1 MLASHSK
8 PPIKN
13 ITKKIPLGAA
23 LSAWQAYALSVAL
36 ALGILD
42 YLFPWAMFHG
52 NSIIFD
58 FGDNAQHTSGWWYY
72 AKDTWHFPLLHTSRV
87 DHPEGIS
94 IAFTD
99 SIPLAALFFKA
110 MMTVFP
116 TWFPEDFHYFGWW
129 IGFVFVTQALSA
141 TLLMRTLG
149 AKSTFATV
157 LVVLFVLTWPVI
169 HVRYS
174 HAALMLH
181 SILLFG
187 LALYILGVQHKWRS
201 SMVSAAFI
209 ILHVVSLL
217 VHPYF
222 LPFTFGLYFAFMVD
236 HTIQKGNWTRLLV
249 RLFVLF
255 AILLAIA
262 LVMGYFGRSTYR
274 GGYGEHYNF
283 NLASPFCADLS
294 KFYPCDIGIPAIA
307 AFEGFNYLGLGL
319 LLLLPIALVLNWRHV
334 LLIPKRCP
342 ALTLVLVGMLAYAVT
357 NYVSYGPHRLIH
369 FPLPAW
375 LDWITGTFRAAGR
388 FFWLIGYLVLFLTLS
403 SLAKKKIWWVNLI
416 LVTAMTIQLIDV
428 KPWLKQIKTLAAKPS
443 ALNYEEWTPL
453 MSHIDKVVIYP
464 TFECGRGDLQYYTWI
479 MQLAGYHGKL
489 LNSGYTSRDK
499 KDCPTSEKVAQE
511 PLEARHLYVISH
523 QTYYEEPF
531 RKTFTF
537 PKPLQLA
544 LERSECVK
552 RSYSLICLP
561 GSTPSFWQSL
571 ALNTYPAQFAP
582 NSLFL
587 SALELSSQVGKPS
600 KVGFG
605 ATLVSA
611 NAAIPGW
618 LSFGPAIALP
628 IGKYKY
634 NMIYS
639 STEKTNKTVGNW
651 DVVLQQGT
659 PGNEKTLF
667 SGKLNGTNGANKTIE
682 GNFEINAEQET
693 MPLEIRSY
701 YLAQGDL
708 QIVGISL
715 VKLP

>member
-1 MLASHSK
+1 
-8 PPIKN
+8 
-13 ITKKIPLGAA
+13 
-23 LSAWQAYALSVAL
+23 
-36 ALGILD
+36 
-42 YLFPWAMFHG
+42 
-52 NSIIFD
+52 
-58 FGDNAQHTSGWWYY
+58 
-72 AKDTWHFPLLHTSRV
+72 
-87 DHPEGIS
+87 
-94 IAFTD
+94 
-99 SIPLAALFFKA
+99 
-110 MMTVFP
+110 
-116 TWFPEDFHYFGWW
+116 
-129 IGFVFVTQALSA
+129 
-141 TLLMRTLG
+141 
-149 AKSTFATV
+149 
-157 LVVLFVLTWPVI
+157 
-169 HVRYS
+169 
-174 HAALMLH
+174 
-181 SILLFG
+181 
-187 LALYILGVQHKWRS
+187 
-201 SMVSAAFI
+201 
-209 ILHVVSLL
+209 
-217 VHPYF
+217 
-222 LPFTFGLYFAFMVD
+222 MVD

-334 LLIPKRCP
+334 LLIPKRYP

-499 KDCPTSEKVAQE
+499 KDCPNSELVIQE
-511 PLEARHLYVISH
+511 PLQARHLYVLATV
-523 QTYYEEPF
+523 TYYETPF
-531 RKTFTF
+531 TKSFKF
-537 PKPLQLA
+537 PARIQDA
-544 LERSECVK
+544 MDRGECVK
-552 RSYSLICLP
+552 RNDGLMCLP
-561 GSTPSFWQSL
+561 GSKPEFWNNLS
-571 ALNTYPAQFAP
+571 LNTYPAKFAE
-582 NSLFL
+582 NSIFL
-587 SALELSSQVGKPS
+587 AGPELNTHIGMPQSSGYN
-600 KVGFG
+600 
-605 ATLVSA
+605 A
-611 NAAIPGW
+611 NLIPKEPKQSGW
-618 LSFGPAIALP
+618 LSFGPSLP
-628 IGKYKY
+628 LPVGKYKFSLTY
-634 NMIYS
+634 LSQEQAAQM
-639 STEKTNKTVGNW
+639 VGKW
-651 DVVLQQGT
+651 DVVLQQGGA
-659 PGNEKTLF
+659 GNEKTLF
-667 SGKLNGTNGANKTIE
+667 SGNLSGTAS
-682 GNFEINAEQET
+682 AHEQIDGVFNVAAGQED
-693 MPLEIRSY
+693 MPLEIRTFYS
-701 YLAQGDL
+701 AQGDL
-708 QIVGISL
+708 QLVSTSL